1 MNTIIYMPNEVFED
15 FRAAIQ
21 PSRHIAFSYCYYYY
35 CSYLYRYCKY
45 VTPQNGR
52 VTQKDIKKALGYS
65 ANNLTVDYII
75 KKNGVLDQIG
85 YTETVSDY
93 PLLWSFEE
101 SGGELEFYTIDDLK
115 GNPSYTDINS
125 RNYKIKYP
133 IKAFKRNKNDSFNTG
148 TFFDIANTHGIEFP
162 IFQSIINNRLLGS
175 VGMYLYAYLKYK
187 ITVHN
192 GSYQASQFMLHDATG
207 VGTTTLK
214 LILKRLEA
222 EGLIYITHKN
232 FDLNSEERQG
242 NIYQL
247 NKN

>member
-1 MNTIIYMPNEVFED
+1 MPNEVFED
-15 FRAAIQ
+15 FRAAIL

-45 VTPQNGR
+45 VTSHNGR

-75 KKNGVLDQIG
+75 KKNGILDQIG

-101 SGGELEFYTIDDLK
+101 SSGELEFYTIDDLK
-115 GNPSYTDINS
+115 DDPSYSDINS

-133 IKAFKRNKNDSFNTG
+133 VKAFKRSKNDSLNTG
-148 TFFDIANTHGIEFP
+148 TFFDIANTHGIEFS
-162 IFQSIINNRLLGS
+162 IFQSVINNRLLGS

-187 ITVHN
+187 ITAHN
-192 GSYQASQFMLHDATG
+192 GSYQASQFMLQDATG

-214 LILKRLEA
+214 QMLKRLEA
-222 EGLIYITHKN
+222 EGLLYITHKN
-232 FDLNSEERQG
+232 FDLYSEERQG
-242 NIYQL
+242 NIYQF
-247 NKN
+247 K